1 MQKMKYPL
9 DPYECPW
16 CHQKYSSIESLIQ
29 HLEIAKHP
37 VKWKGYLHARFRIDL
52 SRRKKIKKKMTNLIN
67 TQNLDAYK
75 TPSVYA
81 KATAYETNRRKH

>member
-1 MQKMKYPL
+1 
-9 DPYECPW
+9 
-16 CHQKYSSIESLIQ
+16 
-29 HLEIAKHP
+29 
-37 VKWKGYLHARFRIDL
+37 
-52 SRRKKIKKKMTNLIN
+52 MTNLIN